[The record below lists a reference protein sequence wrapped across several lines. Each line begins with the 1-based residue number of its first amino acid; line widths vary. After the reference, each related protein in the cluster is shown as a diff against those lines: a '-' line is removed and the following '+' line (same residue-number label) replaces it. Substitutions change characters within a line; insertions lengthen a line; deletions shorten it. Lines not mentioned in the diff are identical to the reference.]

1 MCHQEWSSF
10 VANERYQAGLIDYQI
25 KYKDNI
31 DIALDTIDN
40 LPDLCS
46 VSFIG
51 GEFFLVDNNIK
62 ILEKIKQRKLTATIT
77 TNATVMNQP
86 MIDILKEINDVEI
99 RISVDGVEDGFEF
112 IRYPANWNT
121 WQNNVNY
128 LRQQLPHAD
137 ICCSAV
143 FQLLNCQQIHEL
155 YEWANRSKI
164 TLAHQMLS
172 QPHSLRFSVL
182 DSTERALLGQLLIDK
197 QQQKYL
203 LAKSQKEVIDDLINM
218 VHNVEFDFGH
228 RSQFIDLLSKLCA
241 QRKTSSSQIQ
251 KQFGVLTKLAT
262 EVIDRIKIIESG
274 SII

>member
-203 LAKSQKEVIDDLINM
+203 RAKMHTFRLQKCSREKSNFFPQFFPLGSFIKY
-218 VHNVEFDFGH
+218 FDFFAVSGLFTKV
-228 RSQFIDLLSKLCA
+228 SLSILPACA
-241 QRKTSSSQIQ
+241 FVKN
-251 KQFGVLTKLAT
+251 FL
-262 EVIDRIKIIESG
+262 
-274 SII
+274 